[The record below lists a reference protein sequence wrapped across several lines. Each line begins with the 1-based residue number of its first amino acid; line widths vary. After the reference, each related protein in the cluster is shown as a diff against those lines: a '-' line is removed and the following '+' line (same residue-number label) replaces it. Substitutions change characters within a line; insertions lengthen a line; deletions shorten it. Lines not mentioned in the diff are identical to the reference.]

1 VKRRVFLASM
11 LGGLLG
17 GRVHS
22 SYGVQLRKGAARIG
36 FIQPVLALRMP
47 FWQSFFDTLRERGW
61 REGVEYVL
69 ELRETFGDPA
79 RALQAAR
86 ELVRQRVDLIVAI
99 STAPAVAARQVTDR
113 VPVVT
118 WCGYPVEAGL
128 AASLSRPGG
137 NVTGVANYAGGEVW
151 GKFVAL
157 LRELRPE
164 LRQLG
169 ILWDYTP
176 PAFPDGLV
184 PLPYIQSSAR
194 QAGIETRIWMTR
206 TEADL
211 VDALSEIDAG
221 PIGALII
228 STGGGVHMQPA
239 VLERIAALIARR
251 RLPAITDI
259 ASTTVFGSAGCVLA
273 YSPDVAEILGRL
285 ALFVDRILRG
295 ASPAELP
302 FELPSRFDLAV
313 NAKHAKALGL
323 TLPQTILL
331 RADRVIE

>member
-1 VKRRVFLASM
+1 M
-11 LGGLLG
+11 LGG
-17 GRVHS
+17 RSRRSH
-22 SYGVQLRKGAARIG
+22 GVQLRKDAARIG
-36 FIQPVLALRMP
+36 FIQSVLTLRMP

-61 REGVEYVL
+61 REGVDYAL
-69 ELRETFGDPA
+69 EAKETLGDPG

-99 STAPAVAARQVTDR
+99 STAPAVAARRATDR

-128 AASLSRPGG
+128 AASLARPGG

-157 LRELRPE
+157 MRELRPG
-164 LRQLG
+164 LDHLG

-184 PLPYIQSSAR
+184 PLPYIEDSAR
-194 QAGIETRIWMTR
+194 QSGLQTRFWMTR
-206 TEADL
+206 SEADL
-211 VDALSEIDAG
+211 MAALSEIDVS
-221 PIGALII
+221 PVGALII
-228 STGGGVHMQPA
+228 SNGGGVHAQAAM
-239 VLERIAALIARR
+239 LERIAALIDRR

-259 ASTTVFGSAGCVLA
+259 ASATVFGGGGCVLA
-273 YSPDVAEILGRL
+273 YSPSIPEILGRL
-285 ALFVDRILRG
+285 ALFVDRVLRG
-295 ASPAELP
+295 ADPAELP

-313 NAKHAKALGL
+313 NARQAKALNL
-323 TLPQTILL
+323 TIPQSILL

>member
-1 VKRRVFLASM
+1 M

-17 GRVHS
+17 GRVRPLH
-22 SYGVQLRKGAARIG
+22 GVRLRKGAARIG
-36 FIQPVLALRMP
+36 YIQPVLSLRMP

-61 REGVEYVL
+61 REGVDFAL
-69 ELRETFGDPA
+69 EVRETLGDPA

-86 ELVRQRVDLIVAI
+86 ELVRQQVDIIIAI

-164 LRQLG
+164 LGQLG

-194 QAGIETRIWMTR
+194 QAGIETRVWMTR

-211 VDALSEIDAG
+211 VDALSEIDAS

-251 RLPAITDI
+251 GCPRSLISRPPPYSAARAACSPTPPTLRRYSGGWRSS
-259 ASTTVFGSAGCVLA
+259 STAFCAARARRSCHSSCPRGS
-273 YSPDVAEILGRL
+273 YSRSTPGMQRRSA
-285 ALFVDRILRG
+285 
-295 ASPAELP
+295 
-302 FELPSRFDLAV
+302 
-313 NAKHAKALGL
+313 
-323 TLPQTILL
+323 
-331 RADRVIE
+331 

>member
-1 VKRRVFLASM
+1 M
-11 LGGLLG
+11 LGGRLRPSHG
-17 GRVHS
+17 A
-22 SYGVQLRKGAARIG
+22 QLRKGAARIG
-36 FIQPVLALRMP
+36 YIQPVLSLRMP

-61 REGVEYVL
+61 REGVDYAL
-69 ELRETFGDPA
+69 EVRETLGNPA
-79 RALQAAR
+79 RALQAVR
-86 ELVRQRVDLIVAI
+86 ELVRKRVDLIVAI

-128 AASLSRPGG
+128 AASLARPGG

-164 LRQLG
+164 LDHLG

-184 PLPYIQSSAR
+184 PLPYIQDSAR
-194 QAGIETRIWMTR
+194 QSGIETRFWMTR
-206 TEADL
+206 SKADL
-211 VDALSEIDAG
+211 MAALSEIDAS
-221 PIGALII
+221 PVGALII
-228 STGGGVHMQPA
+228 SNGGGVHAQPA
-239 VLERIAALIARR
+239 VLERIAAQIARR

-259 ASTTVFGSAGCVLA
+259 ASATVFAGAGCVLA

-285 ALFVDRILRG
+285 GRFVDRILRG

-313 NAKHAKALGL
+313 NAGQAKALGL
-323 TLPQTILL
+323 SIPQTILL